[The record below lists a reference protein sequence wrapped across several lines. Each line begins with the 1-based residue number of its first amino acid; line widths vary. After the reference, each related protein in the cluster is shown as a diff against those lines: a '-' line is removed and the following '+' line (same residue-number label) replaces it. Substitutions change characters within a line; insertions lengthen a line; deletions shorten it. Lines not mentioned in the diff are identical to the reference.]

1 MDEPRSYLP
10 QMIGSLLVAAAIVAI
25 VILIVTD
32 KIGPTSLAEIE
43 AQEQRIEAREDALD
57 ERLDAREDRLDN

>member
-10 QMIGSLLVAAAIVAI
+10 QMIASLLVAAAIVAI
-25 VILIVTD
+25 VILVVTD

-43 AQEQRIEAREDALD
+43 AQEERIEAREDALD